1 MGEVIK
7 FPVKKK
13 VPLKTY
19 YDEEEKIWWIEDY
32 QVGRYGYDLYEDMI
46 DDYKI
51 MMKISLIKD

>member
-51 MMKISLIKD
+51 MMKE